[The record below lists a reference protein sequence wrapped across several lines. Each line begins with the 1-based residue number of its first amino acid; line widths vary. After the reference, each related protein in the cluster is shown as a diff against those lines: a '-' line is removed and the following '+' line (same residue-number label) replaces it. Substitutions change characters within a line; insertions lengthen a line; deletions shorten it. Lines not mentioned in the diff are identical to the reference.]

1 MIGPLSLQGG
11 DTKVIIDCH
20 WHVLFDDYERVIQ
33 TSINELKRC
42 GMDRCTLMFHLDL
55 YQKEGDLH
63 RQGEALKKVLKDR
76 KEYFVPFLT
85 VDPNVD
91 FGIVKEGVEEY
102 VVKGPAVAVKV
113 HHSMKADRK
122 EFEPLANLLSMH
134 GIPVLIH
141 CWYKTV
147 QKYENESDPSNIAN
161 LAAKFPDLKIIM
173 AHITGCGFRGIQDIA
188 PYPNVYVDTSG
199 SQPEDGIM
207 QYGLDLLGAD
217 RILFGSDFP
226 GRDPATQLGRI
237 YSLDM
242 SEEDRNKIL
251 GGNSVRLF
259 GGAF

>member
-1 MIGPLSLQGG
+1 
-11 DTKVIIDCH
+11 
-20 WHVLFDDYERVIQ
+20 
-33 TSINELKRC
+33 
-42 GMDRCTLMFHLDL
+42 
-55 YQKEGDLH
+55 
-63 RQGEALKKVLKDR
+63 
-76 KEYFVPFLT
+76 
-85 VDPNVD
+85 
-91 FGIVKEGVEEY
+91 
-102 VVKGPAVAVKV
+102 
-113 HHSMKADRK
+113 
-122 EFEPLANLLSMH
+122 MH

>member
-42 GMDRCTLMFHLDL
+42 GMDRCALMFHLDL

-173 AHITGCGFRGIQDIA
+173 AHILSSNIKNFTSHNSTNA
-188 PYPNVYVDTSG
+188 TYKNNVNQFQVH
-199 SQPEDGIM
+199 
-207 QYGLDLLGAD
+207 
-217 RILFGSDFP
+217 LFF
-226 GRDPATQLGRI
+226 
-237 YSLDM
+237 
-242 SEEDRNKIL
+242 DRNYNFLFKQSFANQQNNL
-251 GGNSVRLF
+251 SFFLNLLYRLP
-259 GGAF
+259 